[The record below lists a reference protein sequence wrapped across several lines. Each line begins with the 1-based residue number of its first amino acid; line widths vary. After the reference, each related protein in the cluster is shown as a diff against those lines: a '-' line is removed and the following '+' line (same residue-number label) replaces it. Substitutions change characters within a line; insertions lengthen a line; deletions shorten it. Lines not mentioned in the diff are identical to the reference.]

1 MKKVVLVLLSLTSVA
16 CSSTHVDHRYTK
28 ILMTNGRVA
37 GGKASVGDPFFRKIH
52 RQDHAG
58 SRTTIVCSEPG
69 SMPVSRMIANSARGV
84 DEHSQTDEAA
94 CNFAWSR
101 IEILQMSG
109 DQLFSVKGLNLQ
121 KRLSWSVSVV
131 DSLLSGYIVV
141 WEADSTMP

>member
-1 MKKVVLVLLSLTSVA
+1 
-16 CSSTHVDHRYTK
+16 
-28 ILMTNGRVA
+28 
-37 GGKASVGDPFFRKIH
+37 
-52 RQDHAG
+52 
-58 SRTTIVCSEPG
+58 
-69 SMPVSRMIANSARGV
+69 MPVSRMIANSARGV